1 MSKKAP
7 KRYIHFTNP
16 PRLPES
22 IPGAYQQE
30 GVWLIPELGGPP
42 WKIPEDHVTVAENGD
57 LFVTG
62 PCPWD
67 PNSRGSAVFRKTQQK
82 RYAYFTTPYRH
93 RARVDAA
100 YLEDSFWLI
109 PELGGPPWRIP
120 EERVTI
126 DDKGGLIVTGPP
138 PWRV

>member
-7 KRYIHFTNP
+7 KRYIHFTTP

-42 WKIPEDHVTVAENGD
+42 WKIPEDRVTVAENGD
-57 LFVTG
+57 LFITG

-67 PNSRGSAVFRKTQQK
+67 PNSRGSAVFRKKQQK
-82 RYAYFTTPYRH
+82 RYAYFSNPRS
-93 RARVDAA
+93 RARIDYAR
-100 YLEDSFWLI
+100 LENDFWII
-109 PELGGPPWRIP
+109 PDMGREDWKIP
-120 EERVTI
+120 ADRVTV
-126 DDKGGLIVTGPP
+126 DSSGDLIVTGPP
-138 PWRV
+138 PWRM